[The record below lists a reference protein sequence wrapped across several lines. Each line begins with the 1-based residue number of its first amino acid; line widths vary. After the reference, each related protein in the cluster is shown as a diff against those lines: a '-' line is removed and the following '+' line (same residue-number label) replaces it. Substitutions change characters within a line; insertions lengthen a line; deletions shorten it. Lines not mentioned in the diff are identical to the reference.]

1 MLVIALPS
9 LRRGYTER
17 RMKKSAAHPA
27 GDVATPA
34 STLSYTVS
42 IHPAQHELTIEL
54 RLTGPQAQGDV
65 QLVVPTWAPGAYAFL
80 PFARDL
86 FNLKAVDNASGAAL
100 PVTRK
105 GWQGFEI
112 SGGTGNIVLTYT
124 VYGYALEY
132 AELCGLLES
141 DYGILMGTRYL
152 RPPDWRGAC
161 TVTYKLPQGWAIH
174 HPAGATRAEGTN
186 TWNYPSY
193 LTLLDSPVVIG
204 CFAKIVRKVR
214 GTAFYLVF
222 IDRALG
228 FESDIDRFA
237 DEVAKIAEEFAEV
250 FGKFPFEHYTFIL
263 SCSPNAHWGLEHATS
278 SVCGIGPEAFVD
290 PAKTSFA
297 LRLLAHELFH
307 AWNVCG
313 LKPAPLGKPDLRD
326 GSYTEGLWVGEGVT
340 RYYEFL
346 ALTRTGIYNA
356 EQFFSS
362 MVNFYRQASAV
373 PAFSRVTA
381 IDSSLATFVNHRR
394 YAGRCNNSI
403 DYYDKGMVIAF
414 DIDAELRLHDD
425 SLDRAFAAFYDRY
438 IDVEAGYT
446 TDDIVTF
453 LDARKPGLGGF
464 IRREIATT
472 SDLSINDQLT
482 RLGFRIETESIP
494 YLGLLYRE
502 SIGTTIAD
510 VPDDS
515 PAAAS
520 GIAPGDVITGV
531 NGFPFSAAGLKW
543 AGKQNKPVRIE
554 VLRGHRTLSFEI
566 TPGSRTRIASLT
578 WNGDEM
584 QAERIRLWLKRREF
598 RPQPS
603 QKIPLDFYENFH
615 GIEILV

>member
-1 MLVIALPS
+1 M
-9 LRRGYTER
+9 E
-17 RMKKSAAHPA
+17 KSAAHPA
-27 GDVATPA
+27 GDVATA
-34 STLSYTVS
+34 DASSSTLSYTVS
-42 IHPAQHELTIEL
+42 IHPAQHELIIEL
-54 RLTGPQAQGDV
+54 RLSGPQAQSEV
-65 QLVVPTWAPGAYAFL
+65 HVELPTWAPGAYAFL

-86 FNLKAVDNASGAAL
+86 FNLKAVDGASGAQL

-112 SGGTGNIVLTYT
+112 SGGTGSIVLTYT
-124 VYGYALEY
+124 VYAYALEY

-152 RPPDWRGAC
+152 RPANWTGTCSVA
-161 TVTYKLPQGWAIH
+161 YNLPEGWAIH
-174 HPAGATRAEGTN
+174 HPSGATRAAGTT

-193 LTLLDSPVVIG
+193 LTLLDSPIVIG
-204 CFAKIVRKVR
+204 RFARIVRNVR
-214 GTAFYLVF
+214 GTDFYFAF

-228 FESDIDRFA
+228 FESEVDRFA
-237 DEVAKIAEEFAEV
+237 EEVAKIAEGFAEV
-250 FGKFPFEHYTFIL
+250 FGKFPFEDYTFIL

-278 SVCGIGPEAFVD
+278 SVCGIGPEVFVD

-346 ALTRTGIYNA
+346 ALTRTGVYTG

-362 MVNFYRQASAV
+362 MVNFYRQTSAV

-425 SLDRAFAAFYDRY
+425 SLDRSFAAFYDRY
-438 IDVEAGYT
+438 IGVEAGYT
-446 TDDIVTF
+446 TDDILTF
-453 LDARKPGLGGF
+453 LDQRKPGLGKF
-464 IRREIATT
+464 VRREIGATA
-472 SDLSINDQLT
+472 DLSFKDQLT
-482 RLGFRIETESIP
+482 CLGFHVEMETIP
-494 YLGLLYRE
+494 YLGLLFRE
-502 SIGTTIAD
+502 SISQTIAD

-515 PAAAS
+515 PAGAS
-520 GIAPGDVITGV
+520 GIAPGDVITIV
-531 NGFPFSAAGLKW
+531 NGFPFSASGLKW
-543 AGKQNKPVRIE
+543 AVKQNQPVRIE
-554 VLRGHRTLSFEI
+554 TLRGHRTLSFEI
-566 TPGSRTRIASLT
+566 APGSRTRMASLT
-578 WNGDEM
+578 WNGDNA
-584 QAERIRLWLKRREF
+584 QAERIRQWVKRPEF
-598 RPQPS
+598 RPLPGQEIS
-603 QKIPLDFYENFH
+603 LDFYENFH

>member
-1 MLVIALPS
+1 
-9 LRRGYTER
+9 
-17 RMKKSAAHPA
+17 MKKSAAHPA
-27 GDVATPA
+27 GDVSNSAAST
-34 STLSYTVS
+34 STLSYSVS

-54 RLTGPQAQGDV
+54 RLSGPQAQDNV
-65 QLVVPTWAPGAYAFL
+65 LVELPTWAPGAYAFL

-86 FNLKAVDNASGAAL
+86 FNFNAIDGASGASL

-105 GWQGFEI
+105 GWQGWEI

-124 VYGYALEY
+124 VYAYALEY

-141 DYGILMGTRYL
+141 DFGILMGTRYL
-152 RPPDWRGAC
+152 RPPEWTGPC
-161 TVTYKLPQGWAIH
+161 SVTYNLAEDWAIH
-174 HPAGATRAEGTN
+174 HPSGATRVEGTT

-193 LTLLDSPVVIG
+193 LTLLDSPIVIG
-204 CFAKIVRKVR
+204 HFDRIVRRVR
-214 GTAFYLVF
+214 GTPFYLLF

-228 FESDIDRFA
+228 YESEIDRFA
-237 DEVAKIAEEFAEV
+237 DEITKIAEEFAGI
-250 FGKFPFEHYTFIL
+250 FGKFPFADYTFVL

-278 SVCGIGPEAFVD
+278 SVCGLGPDVFVD

-297 LRLLAHELFH
+297 LRLCAHELFH

-313 LKPAPLGKPDLRD
+313 LKPAPLGNPDLRD

-346 ALTRTGIYNA
+346 ALTRTGVYSA

-381 IDSSLATFVNHRR
+381 IDSSLATFINHRR

-403 DYYDKGMVIAF
+403 DYYDKGMVVAF
-414 DIDAELRLHDD
+414 DIDAELRLHGD
-425 SLDRAFAAFYDRY
+425 SLDRALTAFYDCY

-453 LDARKPGLGGF
+453 LDARKPGLDEF
-464 IRREIATT
+464 VRREISTT
-472 SDLSINDQLT
+472 ADLSIKEQFT
-482 RLGFRIETESIP
+482 RLGFGVEMETLA
-494 YLGLLYRE
+494 YLGLLFRE
-502 SIGTTIAD
+502 SVSPTIAD

-520 GIAPGDVITGV
+520 GIAPGDVVTRV

-543 AGKQNKPVRIE
+543 AVKQNEPVRIE
-554 VLRGHRTLSFEI
+554 VLRGNRTLSSEV
-566 TPGSRTRIASLT
+566 TPGNRTRIASLT
-578 WNGDEM
+578 WNGTDA
-584 QAERIRLWLKRREF
+584 QAENIRLWLKRQDF
-598 RPQPS
+598 RPQPG
-603 QKIPLDFYENFH
+603 QKISLDFYENFH

>member
-1 MLVIALPS
+1 
-9 LRRGYTER
+9 
-17 RMKKSAAHPA
+17 MKKSVAHPA
-27 GDVATPA
+27 DVSTTDTT
-34 STLSYTVS
+34 STLSYTVL

-54 RLTGPQAQGDV
+54 RLTGPHAQGDV
-65 QLVVPTWAPGAYAFL
+65 HVELPTWAPGAYAFL

-86 FNLKAVDNASGAAL
+86 FNLKAIDAASGAPL
-100 PVTRK
+100 NITRK

-112 SGGTGNIVLTYT
+112 SRGTGNIVLTYT
-124 VYGYALEY
+124 VYAYALEY

-152 RPPDWRGAC
+152 RPPDWNGAC
-161 TVTYKLPQGWAIH
+161 SVTYKLPEGWAIH
-174 HPAGATRAEGTN
+174 HPSGATRREGTA

-204 CFAKIVRKVR
+204 RFDRIVRNVR
-214 GTAFYLVF
+214 GTPFYLVF

-228 FESDIDRFA
+228 HESEIDHFA

-250 FGKFPFEHYTFIL
+250 FGKFPFEDYTFIL
-263 SCSPNAHWGLEHATS
+263 SCNPNAHWGLEHATS
-278 SVCGIGPEAFVD
+278 SVCGLGPDVFVD

-326 GSYTEGLWVGEGVT
+326 GSYTEGLWVGEGIT

-346 ALTRTGIYNA
+346 ALTRTGVYTG

-362 MVNFYRQASAV
+362 IVNFYRQASAV

-438 IDVEAGYT
+438 INVEGGYT
-446 TDDIVTF
+446 TADIVTF
-453 LDARKPGLGGF
+453 LDARKPGLGELV
-464 IRREIATT
+464 RREIATT
-472 SDLSINDQLT
+472 SDLSIKDHLT
-482 RLGFRIETESIP
+482 RLGFRIEMETVP
-494 YLGLLYRE
+494 YLGLLFRE
-502 SIGTTIAD
+502 SITPTITD

-515 PAAAS
+515 PAGRS
-520 GIAPGDVITGV
+520 GIAPGDVINTV
-531 NGFPFSAAGLKW
+531 NGYPFSAAGLKW
-543 AGKQNKPVRIE
+543 AVKQNQPVRIE
-554 VLRGHRTLSFEI
+554 VLRGHRTLSFEM
-566 TPGSRTRIASLT
+566 TPGSRTRISSLQ
-578 WNGDEM
+578 WNGDEP
-584 QAERIRLWLKRREF
+584 QAERIRLWLKHQDF
-598 RPQPS
+598 RPMPG
-603 QKIPLDFYENFH
+603 QKIPLDFFENFH

>member
-1 MLVIALPS
+1 
-9 LRRGYTER
+9 
-17 RMKKSAAHPA
+17 MKTRPDNPA
-27 GDVATPA
+27 GDVTAA
-34 STLSYTVS
+34 DVSRSALSYTVS
-42 IHPAQHELTIEL
+42 IHPAKHELTIEL
-54 RLTGPQAQGDV
+54 RLTGPLAVGDV
-65 QLVVPTWAPGAYAFL
+65 QVELPTWAPGAYAFL

-86 FNLKAVDNASGAAL
+86 FNLSASDAASGASLA
-100 PVTRK
+100 VTRK
-105 GWQGFEI
+105 GWQGWKI
-112 SGGTGNIVLTYT
+112 SGGTGNLVLTYT
-124 VYGYALEY
+124 VYAYALEY

-152 RPPDWRGAC
+152 RPPDWKGAC
-161 TVTYKLPQGWAIH
+161 SVTYNLPEGWAIH
-174 HPAGATRAEGTN
+174 HPAGATRVEGTN

-204 CFAKIVRKVR
+204 CFARIVRKVR

-222 IDRALG
+222 LDRALG
-228 FESDIDRFA
+228 FESEIDRFA
-237 DEVAKIAEEFAEV
+237 DEVAEIAGEFAEV
-250 FGKFPFEHYTFIL
+250 FGKFPFEHYTFVL
-263 SCSPNAHWGLEHATS
+263 SCSPNSHWGLEHATS
-278 SVCGIGPEAFVD
+278 SVCGVGPEVFVD
-290 PAKTSFA
+290 PAKTGFA

-307 AWNVCG
+307 SWNVCG
-313 LKPAPLGKPDLRD
+313 LKPAPLGKPDLHE

-346 ALTRTGIYNA
+346 ALTRTGIYTA

-438 IDVEAGYT
+438 IGVDAGYT

-453 LDARKPGLGGF
+453 LDQRSAGLGELV
-464 IRREIATT
+464 RREITT
-472 SDLSINDQLT
+472 APDLSIKDQLT
-482 RLGFRIETESIP
+482 RLGFRVDMETIP
-494 YLGLLYRE
+494 YLGLLFRE
-502 SIGTTIAD
+502 SIGQTIAD

-515 PAAAS
+515 PAGAS
-520 GIAPGDVITGV
+520 GIAPGDVINTVKGY
-531 NGFPFSAAGLKW
+531 PFSAAGLKW
-543 AGKQNKPVRIE
+543 AVKQNEPVRIE

-566 TPGSRTRIASLT
+566 TPGSRIRIASLT
-578 WNGDEM
+578 WNGADA
-584 QAERIRLWLKRREF
+584 QAERIRLWLKRQDF
-598 RPQPS
+598 RPQPG
-603 QKIPLDFYENFH
+603 QKISLEFYENFH

>member
-1 MLVIALPS
+1 
-9 LRRGYTER
+9 
-17 RMKKSAAHPA
+17 MKNSAAHRA
-27 GDVATPA
+27 ADSLT
-34 STLSYTVS
+34 STLSYTLS
-42 IHPAQHELTIEL
+42 IHPARHEVIIEL
-54 RLTGPQAQGDV
+54 HLAGPQAQGYV
-65 QLVVPTWAPGAYAFL
+65 HVELPTWAPGAYAFL

-86 FNLKAVDNASGAAL
+86 FNLKAIDAASGATL
-100 PVTRK
+100 NVTRK

-112 SGGTGNIVLTYT
+112 SGATGNIVLTYT
-124 VYGYALEY
+124 VYAYALEY

-141 DYGILMGTRYL
+141 DYGLLMGTRYL
-152 RPPDWRGAC
+152 RPPDWNGAC
-161 TVTYKLPQGWAIH
+161 SVTYNLPEAWAIH
-174 HPAGATRAEGTN
+174 HPSGATRLEGTS

-204 CFAKIVRKVR
+204 CFARIVRKVR
-214 GTAFYLVF
+214 GTPFYLVF

-228 FESDIDRFA
+228 YESEIDRFD

-250 FGKFPFEHYTFIL
+250 FGKFPFEDYTFIL

-278 SVCGIGPEAFVD
+278 SVCGLGPDVFVD

-297 LRLLAHELFH
+297 LRLCAHELFH

-313 LKPAPLGKPDLRD
+313 LKLAPLGTPDLRG

-346 ALTRTGIYNA
+346 ALTRTGIYSA

-362 MVNFYRQASAV
+362 MVNFYRQTSAV

-394 YAGRCNNSI
+394 YSGRCNNSI

-414 DIDAELRLHDD
+414 DIDAELRLHND
-425 SLDRAFAAFYDRY
+425 SLDRAFAVFYDRY
-438 IDVEAGYT
+438 VGVEAGYT

-453 LDARKPGLGGF
+453 LDQRKPGLGEF
-464 IRREIATT
+464 VRREIATT
-472 SDLSINDQLT
+472 SDLSIKDQLT
-482 RLGFRIETESIP
+482 RLGFRVDMETIP
-494 YLGLLYRE
+494 YLGLLFRE
-502 SIGTTIAD
+502 SISQTITD

-515 PAAAS
+515 PAGAS
-520 GIAPGDVITGV
+520 GIAPGDVINNV
-531 NGFPFSAAGLKW
+531 NGYPFSVAGLKW
-543 AGKQNKPVRIE
+543 AVKQNRPIRID

-566 TPGSRTRIASLT
+566 TPGSRTRIATLT
-578 WNGDEM
+578 WNGDEA
-584 QAERIRLWLKRREF
+584 QAERIRLWLKCQDF
-598 RPQPS
+598 HPLPG
-603 QKIPLDFYENFH
+603 QKLSLDFYENFH

>member
-1 MLVIALPS
+1 MNT
-9 LRRGYTER
+9 R
-17 RMKKSAAHPA
+17 AANP
-27 GDVATPA
+27 GDDSPTPA
-34 STLSYTVS
+34 LSYTVA

-54 RLTGPQAQGDV
+54 RLTGPRAVGNV
-65 QLVVPTWAPGAYAFL
+65 HVELPTWAPGAYAFL

-86 FNLKAVDNASGAAL
+86 FNLSAIDAASGASL
-100 PVTRK
+100 QVTRK
-105 GWQGFEI
+105 GWQGWEI
-112 SGGTGNIVLTYT
+112 SGGTGNIVLTYN
-124 VYGYALEY
+124 VYAYALEY

-141 DYGILMGTRYL
+141 DYGVLMGTRYL
-152 RPPDWRGAC
+152 RPPDWTGPC
-161 TVTYKLPQGWAIH
+161 SVTYNLPQGWEIH
-174 HPAGATRAEGTN
+174 HPSGATRVEGTN

-204 CFAKIVRKVR
+204 RFDRIVRRVR
-214 GTAFYLVF
+214 GTPFYLVF

-228 FESDIDRFA
+228 YESEIDRFA
-237 DEVAKIAEEFAEV
+237 GEIAKIAEEFAEV
-250 FGKFPFEHYTFIL
+250 FGKFPFADYTFIL

-278 SVCGIGPEAFVD
+278 SVCGIGPDVFVD

-297 LRLLAHELFH
+297 LRLCAHELFH

-313 LKPAPLGKPDLRD
+313 LKPAPLGSPDLRD

-346 ALTRTGIYNA
+346 ALTRTGVYTA

-414 DIDAELRLHDD
+414 DLDAELRLYDD
-425 SLDRAFAAFYDRY
+425 SLDRAFAAFYDRF
-438 IDVEAGYT
+438 IGAGDGYT
-446 TDDIVTF
+446 TDDIVA
-453 LDARKPGLGGF
+453 LLNQRKPGLGDLV
-464 IRREIATT
+464 RREIATT
-472 SDLSINDQLT
+472 SDLSIKDQLS
-482 RLGFRIETESIP
+482 RLGFRVEMETIP
-494 YLGLLYRE
+494 YLGLLFRE
-502 SIGTTIAD
+502 SISQTIAD

-520 GIAPGDVITGV
+520 GIAPGDVITSV

-543 AGKQNKPVRIE
+543 TVKQNQRVRLE
-554 VLRGHRTLSFEI
+554 VLRGHRALSFEI
-566 TPGSRTRIASLT
+566 TPGSRTRIASLL
-578 WNGDEM
+578 WNGTGA
-584 QAERIRLWLKRREF
+584 QAERIHLWLKRPDF
-598 RPQPS
+598 LPQPG
-603 QKIPLDFYENFH
+603 QKLSLDFYENFH
-615 GIEILV
+615 GIEIIV